1 MSALCTNPN
10 LAQFSSLIAHWP
22 LPSSSTANASVAR
35 FLSSIPHASLLYS
48 SPSQLNEARILSTAA
63 TIAHL
68 PPTAVPSFL
77 SDNSTLSPQDL
88 FAVLLRQLNLALL
101 PDWISK
107 LMHVQLFAVI
117 QE

>member
-1 MSALCTNPN
+1 MTETKQLFMKRA
-10 LAQFSSLIAHWP
+10 
-22 LPSSSTANASVAR
+22 
-35 FLSSIPHASLLYS
+35 HASD
-48 SPSQLNEARILSTAA
+48 EDE
-63 TIAHL
+63 H
-68 PPTAVPSFL
+68 SFL